1 MSSYTQEDS
10 LEQQIIDLQDS
21 ACVLSHVV
29 DDIRRISRYVDF
41 LVNDISYLN
50 RPDSTLNKN
59 DFDLTFEILRIQ
71 SFLNKFRDKYK
82 KDFEL

>member
-71 SFLNKFRDKYK
+71 SFLNKFRDKYEG
-82 KDFEL
+82 DFTL

>member
-1 MSSYTQEDS
+1 MSSYTQEDF

-21 ACVLSHVV
+21 ACVLSYVV